1 MGLPREKELSN
12 SLVSPEIWG
21 EEGGVEYVI
30 PQATKD
36 LLRIS
41 RGID

>member
-1 MGLPREKELSN
+1 MGLPREKKFSN

-30 PQATKD
+30 PRAAKD

-41 RGID
+41 RGIN